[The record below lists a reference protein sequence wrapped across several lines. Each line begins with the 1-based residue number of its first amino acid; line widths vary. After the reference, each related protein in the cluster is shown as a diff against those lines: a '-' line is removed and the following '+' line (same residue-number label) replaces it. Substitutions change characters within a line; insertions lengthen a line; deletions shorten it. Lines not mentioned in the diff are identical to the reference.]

1 MLKTKDL
8 LDHIDALLRL
18 SHDAGDRAISAK
30 LRQLADEFRIMVSVA
45 DISDFAATV
54 SKGATP
60 TAPASDVIGPDA
72 GAKAAPTPARDA
84 ALLQP
89 SRDEAV
95 LQASRAFQARY
106 AGSNG
111 TFMCSR
117 VGAP

>member
-30 LRQLADEFRIMVSVA
+30 LREMADEFRIMVSVA

-54 SKGATP
+54 SKSAAA

-72 GAKAAPTPARDA
+72 SAPAPAPARDDA
-84 ALLQP
+84 MFQP
-89 SRDEAV
+89 
-95 LQASRAFQARY
+95 SRAFQARY

-111 TFMCSR
+111 TFTCSR